1 MCHRQTGEAY
11 LNECLLDKIGHTNAV
26 TDVML
31 MSVFAL
37 ILQVGDL
44 QSTSA
49 AMHCVFADHS
59 FRVSDKMFAT
69 SGRSP
74 HAREEIP

>member
-1 MCHRQTGEAY
+1 
-11 LNECLLDKIGHTNAV
+11 
-26 TDVML
+26 ML

-37 ILQVGDL
+37 ILEVEDS

-74 HAREEIP
+74 HAPGGMP

>member
-1 MCHRQTGEAY
+1 M
-11 LNECLLDKIGHTNAV
+11 GHTKAD

-37 ILQVGDL
+37 IWSEDS
-44 QSTSA
+44 QSTSD
-49 AMHCVFADHS
+49 AMLCAFVDHS
-59 FRVSDKMFAT
+59 FRVSGKTFAT